1 MVAGPVDVGKST
13 LCKLLS
19 NYAVRLG
26 RRPVFV
32 DLDVGQVRSIVLDLI
47 KIFKERYAYINQSEY
62 MYFHKCK
69 TYVVLK
75 SFCVSGISVGYL
87 EKHDIEH

>member
-1 MVAGPVDVGKST
+1 MDKTVLILFFIIDTQVMVAGPVDVGKST

-32 DLDVGQVRSIVLDLI
+32 DLDVGQV
-47 KIFKERYAYINQSEY
+47 
-62 MYFHKCK
+62 
-69 TYVVLK
+69 
-75 SFCVSGISVGYL
+75 
-87 EKHDIEH
+87 

>member
-32 DLDVGQVRSIVLDLI
+32 DLDVGQVRSTVLDLI
-47 KIFKERYAYINQSEY
+47 KF
-62 MYFHKCK
+62 
-69 TYVVLK
+69 LK
-75 SFCVSGISVGYL
+75 KDMHCY
-87 EKHDIEH
+87 

>member
-32 DLDVGQVRSIVLDLI
+32 DLDVGQVCSTVPDLI
-47 KIFKERYAYINQSEY
+47 KIFKEGYALLFKSVIV
-62 MYFHKCK
+62 
-69 TYVVLK
+69 YVL
-75 SFCVSGISVGYL
+75 SQIP
-87 EKHDIEH
+87 DT